1 MNHSVAV
8 GRGPMLTHSPQD
20 YNHATDSE
28 YQRLRDLA
36 EQAYERKHKLSHESQ
51 VAYKSGQKAKAHE
64 LSEKSKQEV
73 AKAEDYNLQAAEYVF
88 RQNNADSASD
98 EIDLHGLYVKEAQ
111 WILKKRIY
119 ATIQQGDPQIRVIV
133 GKGLHSPHGIAKLKP
148 AVEELCDEARLKNYI
163 DPHNAGVLIIE
174 LKGSQVPQSWNAP
187 DPGLSVSKPQQAHT
201 MGYQPPQGP
210 QYQQQQQPHMA
221 PPQQQQQQQQGGD
234 GNLLVQML
242 SLLCVCISKSL

>member
-1 MNHSVAV
+1 MGHPVAV
-8 GRGPMLTHSPQD
+8 ERGPLLTHSPHD

-28 YQRLRDLA
+28 YHRLRDLA
-36 EQAYERKHKLSHESQ
+36 EKAYGRKQKLSHESQ
-51 VAYKSGQKAKAHE
+51 AAYQSGQKAKAHE

-98 EIDLHGLYVKEAQ
+98 EIDLHGLYVREAQ

-119 ATIQQGDPQIRVIV
+119 AMIQQGEPQIRVIV

-148 AVEELCDEARLKNYI
+148 AVEELCDEAGLKNYI
-163 DPHNAGVLIIE
+163 DPHNAGVLRIE
-174 LKGSQVPQSWNAP
+174 LKGSRVPQSWNAP
-187 DPGLSVSKPQQAHT
+187 GPGVSVNKPQQAHT

-210 QYQQQQQPHMA
+210 QYQQQQHMV

-234 GNLLVQML
+234 G
-242 SLLCVCISKSL
+242 SLLGQILTLVCVCISKNI